1 MFPSVIEF
9 EKSQSPSAWTLP
21 LPQITDLNED
31 DTVVASARLGVVAS
45 FMDFSAEQNDLS
57 IADLSSEVVI
67 EGLHENLS
75 LTLDDSKDKTTYKFS
90 LLILPVG
97 GEANSTDS
105 NSTLSALNTTVSSA
119 ASTYGDALK
128 NLLTS
133 NSEKNSKL
141 D

>member
-1 MFPSVIEF
+1 M
-9 EKSQSPSAWTLP
+9 
-21 LPQITDLNED
+21 
-31 DTVVASARLGVVAS
+31 
-45 FMDFSAEQNDLS
+45 S
-57 IADLSSEVVI
+57 IADLSSEAVL